1 MGKIFNRIVRLLVL
15 EGFKDTQC
23 GFKLFSGEAARN
35 LFKEARIDRFA
46 YDVEI
51 LVLAKKRNYRVSEVP
66 VRWLNSPASKVH
78 PVFDS
83 LQMLFDLVKIRLRI
97 GKEKIKSNCSVFF
110 SPQRHQDTKK
120 E

>member
-23 GFKLFSGEAARN
+23 GFKLFSGEAART
-35 LFKEARIDRFA
+35 LFKNTRVNRFA

-51 LVLAKKRNYRVSEVP
+51 LALAKKRNYRVSEVP
-66 VRWLNSPASKVH
+66 VRWLNSSASKVH

-83 LQMLFDLVKIRLRI
+83 FQMLFDLVKIRLRI
-97 GKEKIKSNCSVFF
+97 GK
-110 SPQRHQDTKK
+110 QKK
-120 E
+120 N